1 MLDDEQKFL
10 ANIRRAETDDLLN
23 RVTVE
28 RWGMDPDAVRWIKE
42 ELASR
47 DVTPAMILDYETQFE
62 GCLRD
67 EQGRWVICSYC
78 RKPAVVRCWG
88 WHRLWKRIPIFPR
101 VVSMCKDHAAK
112 PNG

>member
-10 ANIRRAETDDLLN
+10 ANIRNAETDDLLG

-28 RWGMDPDAVRWIKE
+28 RWGMDPQAVDWIKQ

-47 DVTPAMILDYETQFE
+47 DVTPGQILDYEMQFE

-67 EQGRWVICSYC
+67 ENGRWTGLAMKDGKTV
-78 RKPAVVRCWG
+78 PVAVVV
-88 WHRLWKRIPIFPR
+88 P
-101 VVSMCKDHAAK
+101 HATVAPGAGAAAGK
-112 PNG
+112 TAPSATE